1 MTGARRLRLSRG
13 AARGFTLI
21 ELIVAITIIAIA
33 SAAVAISMGRSGDS
47 DLEREALHLAS
58 VLETARAEARA
69 ASLDVRWMPD
79 GKDGGSYRF
88 TGLPPDLID
97 RLQLNRSWLGEP
109 PVVDIQGA
117 TANGRSVRLGPEPLI
132 GAQRILLT
140 RGDHR
145 MTVSTDGLGPFRV
158 QRGSATP

>member
-1 MTGARRLRLSRG
+1 MTGARRHRLARG

-69 ASLDVRWMPD
+69 ASLDVRWLPD
-79 GKDGGSYRF
+79 GKDGASYRF
-88 TGLPPDLID
+88 TGLPPELMD
-97 RLQLNRSWLGEP
+97 RLQLNRAWLGDP
-109 PVVDIQGA
+109 PEVDIQGA
-117 TANGRSVRLGPEPLI
+117 AANGRSVRLGPEPLI
-132 GAQRILLT
+132 GAQRVVLS
-140 RGDHR
+140 RGEHR
-145 MTVSTDGLGPFRV
+145 MTVATDGLTPFRV
-158 QRGSATP
+158 QRGGGTP